1 MSFAVSVNSITVR
14 YTPLYK
20 FSLLFFTNSGG
31 SSLFYKRRGHQNTNS
46 IITQRVYC
54 VTLFNSVIKHGK
66 KLSKIS
72 SFAPTDNREL
82 KGRVRSARAVLRACR
97 HAAARAS
104 VSAILNGRLPAY
116 QIRLWDYDRY
126 NTDGS

>member
-1 MSFAVSVNSITVR
+1 MVR

-20 FSLLFFTNSGG
+20 FSLLFFTNSGGG

-54 VTLFNSVIKHGK
+54 VTLFNSVILKYDLIKHGK